1 MRVKPARGGN
11 KADGCELP
19 APSETRRGTI
29 ARRTAVLLGGT
40 AAIALSIVQPAHAI
54 VINDQAAAAAGGIA
68 NYYDS
73 SNQFPNVVS
82 LFNA

>member
-29 ARRTAVLLGGT
+29 ARQTAVLLGGT

-54 VINDQAAAAAGGIA
+54 VLNDQLPSIIGR
-68 NYYDS
+68 
-73 SNQFPNVVS
+73 
-82 LFNA
+82 L